1 MLGMPYGKSEG
12 VRLFRSAS
20 FQHVPFCVAIIL
32 SAGLCLWAQSGRGES
47 PAYSDPSAPAVDV
60 HESPSPVAAGGN
72 IDLQARSIL
81 GQMTLSEKVGQLV
94 EYAAGSATGPGK
106 RHDDLEQ
113 RIARGEVGSLINLAG
128 AEETNRYQ
136 RIAVEK
142 SRLHIPLLF
151 GFDVIH
157 GDRTIFPVP
166 IGLAASFDSA
176 LVEETAHAAAVESR
190 MDGVRWVFS
199 PMVDIARD
207 ARWGR
212 IVETSGED
220 PFLSQVFARA
230 YVRGYQRGGLRD
242 QDSVAACVKH
252 FAGYGAATG
261 GRDYN
266 AVDSSELT
274 LRDVYLPPYRAA
286 IDAGAETVMSAFS
299 SVNGVP
305 AAANAFLLTEVL
317 RKEWGFDGFVVSDWG
332 AVRELLDHRVAAD
345 GYAAALMALSAGLD
359 VDMEGDIYAAYL
371 ADLVKK
377 GEIPENRIDDAVLR
391 VLRVKLAI
399 GLFQSPYA
407 KEGNPYVLT
416 PERRTLARR
425 AAESSFVL
433 LKNNALPSGRPILPL
448 RHPGNIA
455 LIGPFADSKSV
466 MLGSWSANG
475 KANDVTTLREAL
487 LARIDKKGGKLVY
500 ERGTDIS
507 GNSSAGIAMAVKA
520 ASDADVVLLTLGE
533 DGATMTGEATSR
545 AHLDLPGNQQQLLEA
560 VAETGKPIVLIL
572 FSGRPL
578 AIPWAGS
585 HVPAILEAWFPG
597 IEAGPAL
604 ADVLFGDVSPNGK
617 LPVSFPRSVGQEP
630 LSYMQFPT
638 GRPSINT
645 DLSHPPRTGPEKDV
659 SRYIDEE
666 NAPLFPFGWGLTYTD
681 FSFSIP
687 LPNRARLSLSDLK
700 AGRAMEDAPLKIGFD
715 VRNEGGTVA
724 TEAVQMYIGRGSSS
738 VEQPMRELKGFARVT
753 LAPGE
758 QRHLE
763 LPLDFDQL
771 SFIDAKFERVVEPTS
786 IDVWIGDSSLAE
798 QHTSFLIEQ

>member
-1 MLGMPYGKSEG
+1 MSYCKSEG
-12 VRLFRSAS
+12 ALLFGI
-20 FQHVPFCVAIIL
+20 PFYRPIFFGVAIIL
-32 SAGLCLWAQSGRGES
+32 STCMYTQAQSGRTQS
-47 PAYSDPSAPAVDV
+47 PHVRAAAASGGSA
-60 HESPSPVAAGGN
+60 HENPYTGTTRRD
-72 IDLQARSIL
+72 IDLQARDIL

-106 RHDDLEQ
+106 RQDDLEQ

-220 PFLSQVFARA
+220 PFLSQNFARA
-230 YVRGYQRGGLRD
+230 YVRGYQHGGVRD
-242 QDSVAACVKH
+242 PDSVAACVKH

-286 IDAGAETVMSAFS
+286 IDAGAGTVMSAFS

-317 RKEWGFDGFVVSDWG
+317 RKEWGFNGFVVSDWG

-345 GYAAALMALSAGLD
+345 GYAAARMALSAGLD
-359 VDMEGDIYAAYL
+359 VDMEGDIYDTYL
-371 ADLVKK
+371 ADLVKRR
-377 GEIPENRIDDAVLR
+377 EIPESLIDDAVLR

-399 GLFQSPYA
+399 GLFESPYA
-407 KEGNPYVLT
+407 QEGNPYVLS
-416 PERRTLARR
+416 PERRALARR

-448 RHPGNIA
+448 AHPGTIA
-455 LIGPFADSKSV
+455 LIGPFAESKSM
-466 MLGSWSANG
+466 MLGSWPANG
-475 KANDVTTLREAL
+475 NANDVTTLREAL
-487 LARIDKKGGKLVY
+487 LARMEKTGGKLIY
-500 ERGTDIS
+500 EKGTDIS
-507 GNSSAGIAMAVKA
+507 GDSSAGIAMAVKA
-520 ASDADVVLLTLGE
+520 ASNSDVVLLTLGE

-560 VAETGKPIVLIL
+560 IASAGKPIVLVL

-604 ADVLFGDVSPNGK
+604 ADVLFGDVSPSGK

-666 NAPLFPFGWGLTYTD
+666 NAPLFPFGWGLTYTE
-681 FSFSIP
+681 FSFSRP
-687 LPNRARLSLSDLK
+687 LPNRTLLPLSDLK
-700 AGRAMEDAPLKIGFD
+700 AGRALEDAPLKIGFD
-715 VRNEGGTVA
+715 IRNDGGAVA
-724 TEAVQMYIGRGSSS
+724 TETVQMYIGRVSSS
-738 VEQPMRELKGFARVT
+738 VEQPIRELKGFARVT

-763 LPLDFDQL
+763 LPLDFDEL
-771 SFIDAKFERVVEPTS
+771 SFIDAKLERVVEPTS

-798 QHTSFLIEQ
+798 QHTSFLITQ